1 MQPDPNAVAVARRVR
16 QVLAEVGVSA
26 AEVARQSDWTQAYM
40 ARRMSGAVP
49 FSAADLIL
57 IAIMLDVAPTRLLP
71 TGPTL
76 TTDAV
81 TR

>member
-1 MQPDPNAVAVARRVR
+1 MQPDPNDVAIARRVR
-16 QVLAEVGVSA
+16 QVLAEAGVSA
-26 AEVARQSDWTQAYM
+26 AEVARRNDWTQAYM

-81 TR
+81 NR

>member
-16 QVLAEVGVSA
+16 EVLAEAGVSA
-26 AEVARQSDWTQAYM
+26 AEVARRIDWTQAYM
-40 ARRMSGAVP
+40 ARRMSGTVP
-49 FSAADLIL
+49 FSVADLIV
-57 IAIMLDVAPTRLLP
+57 IALALGLTPTRLLP

-76 TTDAV
+76 TTDTV

>member
-16 QVLAEVGVSA
+16 EVLSEADVSA
-26 AEVARQSDWTQAYM
+26 AAVARRLDWTQAYM

-49 FSAADLIL
+49 FSGADLIL
-57 IAIMLDVAPTRLLP
+57 MSHVLDVAPTRLLP